1 MDGADAVA
9 DDLLMRTRF
18 WLFGLV
24 TGAAVAALVTL
35 IMCVWEWLE
44 NPGGIFRDASG
55 THWHF
60 VYDTAVSWFLP
71 VFGWVAILAALAHLA
86 VTRLRGY
93 RQSGQARSGDD
104 D

>member
-1 MDGADAVA
+1 MHGADAFL
-9 DDLLMRTRF
+9 DDPLMMTRF

-55 THWHF
+55 TQWHF

-71 VFGWVAILAALAHLA
+71 VFGWVAILAALCHLV

-93 RQSGQARSGDD
+93 WKMRQARSDESD
-104 D
+104 